1 MKGKVGSLL
10 FQTSHHE
17 SHNSISKNFLP
28 LPKWDFGAKIDFEA
42 KHPNIIFFS

>member
-10 FQTSHHE
+10 FQTSHRE
-17 SHNSISKNFLP
+17 SHNSISKNFLL